1 MFCESNGF
9 MRKCIV
15 ASTVILGLICNV
27 AANGFVSVNVPLD
40 HWSYNDI
47 DKLIGQGLIDSSM
60 MNTRPVSRL
69 EMARH
74 IVEADE
80 KFQANCAG
88 GESSEI
94 IKGILGRLK
103 KEFYQELALLG
114 TVDGGPLLDFVKP
127 FEDPYVKYLYAKS
140 RPEIEN
146 VRGDRFD
153 ENSNLRAGFT
163 SRLQV
168 FDNLGFNIHPEY
180 PWSSESPDR
189 DVKIIEG
196 YGKLGLGS
204 FEIEAGK
211 DSMFWGPGQH
221 GALIM
226 SNNADPFKM
235 VKISN
240 PSPISL
246 PWIFRVLGPVKI
258 VWFLTQL
265 EEDRPI
271 PKPNLTGFRIEFKPH
286 PAVELGVSRTMIF
299 GGQGRPAYSFVD
311 YLKAFTGSNE
321 ALTGNKDNDQ
331 LGGFDASV
339 LLPVDSFLPAR
350 NIKLYT
356 EWIGE
361 DEAGGLPQDFG
372 ITYGAKFYDIFKTGK
387 TDLTIEYADDHVPG
401 KANCFYNHG
410 VYRAGYTY
418 DGRIIGHYMGTDS
431 KDLFI
436 RLTHYLSSDIIL
448 GLQCDKQTS
457 DLSSPPPH
465 PTLGRY
471 QADVTFFTRGNWE
484 IQAGYRHENA
494 NGTPQGNP
502 VPIRFVDSDIVFVQI
517 TYDF

>member
-9 MRKCIV
+9 MRKYFF

-47 DKLIGQGLIDSSM
+47 DKLIGLGLIDSSM
-60 MNTRPVSRL
+60 MNTKPVSRL

-80 KFQANCAG
+80 KFQRLN
-88 GESSEI
+88 SQNEI
-94 IKGILGRLK
+94 ISGILDRLK
-103 KEFYQELALLG
+103 KEFEPELSTIGAA
-114 TVDGGPLLDFVKP
+114 DGKPILDFAKP
-127 FEDPYVKYLYAKS
+127 FEDPYLKYVYAREKTT
-140 RPEIEN
+140 IEN
-146 VRGDRFD
+146 TRGDRLD
-153 ENSNLRAGFT
+153 ENSNLRAGFAA
-163 SRLQV
+163 RAQL
-168 FDNLGFNIHPEY
+168 FDITAFYAHPEY
-180 PWSSESPDR
+180 IWSSEEGNQ
-189 DVKIIEG
+189 DVKLIEG

-246 PWIFRVLGPVKI
+246 PWIFRALGPVKI

-271 PKPNLTGFRIEFKPH
+271 PKPNLMGFRIEFKPH
-286 PAVELGVSRTMIF
+286 PAVEIGVSRTMIF
-299 GGQGRPAYSFVD
+299 GGQGRSAYSFVD

-321 ALTGNKDNDQ
+321 ALAGNLDNDQ

-350 NIKLYT
+350 NVKLYT

-361 DEAGGLPQDFG
+361 DEAGGLPMDFG

-387 TDLTIEYADDHVPG
+387 TDLTIEYANDHDPSKPNV
-401 KANCFYNHG
+401 FYNHSI
-410 VYRAGYTY
+410 YQAGYTY

-465 PTLGRY
+465 PTLDRY

-494 NGTPQGNP
+494 SGTPQDNP